1 MGSRRQ
7 SQETWSPA
15 SVARMALGA
24 VALAAVVAAIIWTMV
39 DRWGEP
45 PLSTVGS
52 RNTPL
57 WLSWII
63 LSVLLVVSLAFLR
76 VCVAYLIRVLRGRI
90 PRRWQGRDH
99 DHFS

>member
-7 SQETWSPA
+7 SPETWSPA
-15 SVARMALGA
+15 SVARMAVGA
-24 VALAAVVAAIIWTMV
+24 IALAAVAAAIIWTMV

-45 PLSTVGS
+45 LLDTVGS

-63 LSVLLVVSLAFLR
+63 LSVLLVISVAFLWI
-76 VCVAYLIRVLRGRI
+76 CVTYLIRVLRGRI
-90 PRRWQGRDH
+90 PRQWQGREH
-99 DHFS
+99 DHLS

>member
-15 SVARMALGA
+15 SVARMAVGA
-24 VALAAVVAAIIWTMV
+24 IALAAVVAAIIWTMV

-45 PLSTVGS
+45 LLGTVGS

-63 LSVLLVVSLAFLR
+63 LSVLLVISVVFVR
-76 VCVAYLIRVLRGRI
+76 VCVAYLVRVIRGRI
-90 PRRWQGRDH
+90 PRR
-99 DHFS
+99 